1 MGFFKNWFGHGSS
14 ATRAKAEQVVA
25 AMRERTMRDFL
36 VVGPEAGSTGPLDSK
51 IGGRPYLPAGFAVPR
66 WEGGEQE
73 GRPLRFLAQ
82 LNFAEMPRLEGFPGE
97 GILQFYVGDDEHF
110 GLNFEEPTV
119 QRGFRVVYHERV
131 GEGELSDEEVA
142 VALPVRGEA
151 RLRFETGRMGLCGGD
166 CHFDRTLLEAY
177 NEVFPAE
184 HVPSLDR
191 LPEELINEVYAS
203 LTATGHRVGG
213 YPDFSQ
219 LDPREYHEALRD
231 YTTVLLHL
239 ESVEEGDFALHWG
252 ESGMCNFL
260 ARPGDVAGGD
270 FSRVL
275 YNWDCY

>member
-1 MGFFKNWFGHGSS
+1 MQ
-14 ATRAKAEQVVA
+14 ARVEQVVA

-36 VVGPEAGSTGPLDSK
+36 VVHPEAGSTGPLDSK

-66 WEGGEQE
+66 WEGGEQD
-73 GRPLRFLAQ
+73 GRELRFLAQ

-97 GILQFYVGDDEHF
+97 GILQFYIGDDEHF

-131 GEGELSDEEVA
+131 EGEALSDAEVA
-142 VALPVRGEA
+142 MALPVRGEA
-151 RLRFETGRMGLCGGD
+151 RLRCAPGRRGLCGGD

-177 NEVFPAE
+177 NEVFPSE

-191 LPEELINEVYAS
+191 LPEALINEVYS
-203 LTATGHRVGG
+203 RLTATGHRVGG

-219 LDPREYHEALRD
+219 LDPREYHEALRG
-231 YTTVLLHL
+231 YTTLLLHL
-239 ESVEEGDFALHWG
+239 ESVEEADFALHWG
-252 ESGMCNFL
+252 ESGMCNFM
-260 ARPGDVAGGD
+260 ARPEDVARGD